1 MIRPVPVTSAYRL
14 SVALAA
20 LAMIV
25 APLVYVG
32 FVGLVA
38 WAVWLWAVVAF
49 QFAGNA
55 VTLMI
60 YLAVLGA
67 GLTVLLFLAK
77 VFFSPPR
84 IDRNFT
90 PLDLTCHPLLADLI
104 RRVCAATGAPF
115 PAEVAVDMSMNGAAS
130 LIHPIRGLF
139 TNEYRLTLGL
149 PLIAVSDRQHMAHM
163 IAHEV
168 GHFSQGG
175 AMRVRQLIHWSQY
188 YLCQLVDGRDRWDIW
203 LSGQSSGGSYL
214 MRFFAWCASGGIRL
228 SRLVLRLLLKGTLL
242 INARMSR
249 EMEFHADLYAIRVAG
264 SHAFAQS
271 VETLAGGGAAMQRAM
286 QIAQRASADGRC
298 PDDFPILVAAIFALY
313 TPEERR
319 EFARLGRYTIG
330 LDYDTHP
337 DDTDRLDRS
346 DRENES
352 GALAEH
358 GPASEL
364 FDNFAALCRA
374 QSLKFYEAEP
384 RELVP
389 AAALLDE
396 DQQRDAQDAGRI
408 DFFGA
413 VYDGPVWLRLVA
425 CEPVA
430 DSDWAAVIDAGDK
443 ARDTTLNFFGNIVS
457 GYSKMVVASV
467 ILRRLDSD
475 LPVDWMNVEL
485 EPCDDDLA
493 RHRMYVAERAYE
505 ETLAE
510 FHTLAKPILRR
521 LQAAWDRRE
530 SLPQTSRDRF
540 AAWLDLLRALQDADS
555 PTTRLALDLSVLS
568 DLGGAIADNLQKPAF
583 MQTIQSEFEGA
594 IRHAARLEEAL
605 EAIPYPAAADSNLR
619 AFAIPEP
626 FESDSGVFGFLG
638 VYTAALSRLRDLR
651 LRAMGEVAELA
662 LAVEATRA
670 PEAE

>member
-14 SVALAA
+14 SVALAG
-20 LAMIV
+20 LAMIT

-38 WAVWLWAVVAF
+38 YAVWLWAVEALPY
-49 QFAGNA
+49 AGNA
-55 VTLMI
+55 VTLML

-67 GLTVLLFLAK
+67 GLTVLFFLAK

-90 PLDLTCHPLLADLI
+90 PLDLSSHPLLADLI
-104 RRVCAATGAPF
+104 GRVCAATGAPF

-130 LIHPIRGLF
+130 LIHPVRGLF

-188 YLCQLVDGRDRWDIW
+188 YLAQLVDGRDRWDIW
-203 LSGQSSGGSYL
+203 LSNQSSGGTYL
-214 MRFFAWCASGGIRL
+214 MRFFAWCANAGIGL
-228 SRLVLRLLLKGTLL
+228 SRFVLRLLLKGILL
-242 INARMSR
+242 VNAHMSR

-264 SHAFAQS
+264 SRAFAQS

-286 QIAQRASADGRC
+286 QIGQRAYAYGRY
-298 PDDFPILVAAIFALY
+298 PDDFPALVAAIFALY

-352 GALAEH
+352 GALDEH
-358 GPASEL
+358 GPASGL
-364 FDNFAALCRA
+364 FNDFPSLCRE
-374 QSLKFYEAEP
+374 QSLKFYELEP

-389 AAALLDE
+389 AAALLQE

-413 VYDGPVWLRLVA
+413 VYDGPVWLRFCD
-425 CEPVA
+425 CEPIP
-430 DSDWAAVIDAGDK
+430 DSDWPAVIEAGDK
-443 ARDTTLNFFGNIVS
+443 ARDTTLNFFGNIVG
-457 GYSKMVVASV
+457 GYSKMVIASV
-467 ILRRLDSD
+467 ILRRLDAG
-475 LPVDWMNVEL
+475 LPVDWMSVEL
-485 EPCDDDLA
+485 EPCNADLA
-493 RHRMYVAERAYE
+493 RHRMYTAERAYE
-505 ETLAE
+505 QTLAE
-510 FHTLAKPILRR
+510 FHSLALPILRR
-521 LQAAWDRRE
+521 LQAAWDRHDA
-530 SLPQTSRDRF
+530 LPPARRDRF
-540 AAWLDLLRALQDADS
+540 VLWFTLLRDLESADS

-568 DLGGAIADNLQKPAF
+568 DLGSAIADHLQNPAF

-594 IRHAARLEEAL
+594 IRHAGHLETAL
-605 EAIPYPAAADSNLR
+605 AAISYPPAPGTNLR
-619 AFAIPEP
+619 DFAIPEA
-626 FESDSGVFGFLG
+626 FQSDSGVFGFLG
-638 VYTAALSRLRDLR
+638 VYTEALSRLRDLR
-651 LRAMGEVAELA
+651 LRAMGELAELS
-662 LAVEATRA
+662 LAVEATRDQA
-670 PEAE
+670 AE